1 MKYIFK
7 GHCNTPEDLGG
18 LIDDIS
24 CRHSLTSIYELSPPL
39 SQTNVIFN
47 IFSGLGSHDDSKLY
61 SSAAAAA
68 AAAAASAVPE
78 VASVL
83 SPSQLVGYPGLQKS
97 PVSGSGSVVDPAEAA
112 VFCPA
117 TSAAAAAAA
126 AFSGF
131 SYANECSGLKT
142 EDTTKDN

>member
-1 MKYIFK
+1 MATFFNFRAFWQFNFPGFFSILLKIIYINFF
-7 GHCNTPEDLGG
+7 PALGG
-18 LIDDIS
+18 
-24 CRHSLTSIYELSPPL
+24 
-39 SQTNVIFN
+39 
-47 IFSGLGSHDDSKLY
+47 HDDSKLY

-68 AAAAASAVPE
+68 AAAAAVSSAVPE

-97 PVSGSGSVVDPAEAA
+97 PGSGSVVDPSEAA
-112 VFCPA
+112 VFCP

-142 EDTTKDN
+142 EDTKDN